1 MKKAQRIVA
10 LIGVLFFL
18 LPLAGHAQSAQFID
32 RKAYADEQKTSVY
45 KFENVQAVKDYI
57 AGGVSNNVVD
67 VSELKLADDD
77 VVVVSFY
84 TGSGVVR
91 KQALVLR
98 KELFTKKLAL
108 VMAIT
113 FRDPTTKLWDFPF
126 FAEMQDHYLKF
137 RFS

>member
-10 LIGVLFFL
+10 LIGILFFL

-57 AGGVSNNVVD
+57 AGGFSNYVVD
-67 VSELKLADDD
+67 VSTLKLADDE

-84 TGSGVVR
+84 TGSGIPR
-91 KQALVLR
+91 KRALVLR

-113 FRDPTTKLWDFPF
+113 FQDPTTKLWDFPF